1 MASDTHHLDD
11 VDWLIIGELRRDARM
26 SFRSLAQIVHLSP
39 AATTAR
45 VHALESAGVITGYS
59 ATVDP
64 NKLGRGTRALVR
76 ITATSATT
84 RSVTAAQEIGKNH
97 TAVREVFMLLGDSD
111 LLFYVEAADIGE
123 LDALVTD
130 LGSYGQTTT
139 SMVVDSFSN
148 PD

>member
-45 VHALESAGVITGYS
+45 VHALEAAGVITGYS